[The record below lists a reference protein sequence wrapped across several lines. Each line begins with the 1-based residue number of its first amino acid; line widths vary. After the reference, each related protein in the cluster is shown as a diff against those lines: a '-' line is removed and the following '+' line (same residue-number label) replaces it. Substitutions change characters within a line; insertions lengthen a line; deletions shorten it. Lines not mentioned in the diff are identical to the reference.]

1 MNVKAVRVEA
11 GNYTLRTEAGTYA
24 GNVRKHRNG
33 WRMELAYRNGD
44 FQTRTLKEAVSLA
57 QEAADNVGDLEGHLS
72 SLARAEDSAAADV
85 KPGDMV
91 VAGKHLL
98 PVAKVHSEDNGAK
111 TVVTV
116 KDGRGFVRYSDDI
129 VRVVRADESADEAQ
143 AQESADEI
151 ESADE
156 EAPASP
162 VTEEASS
169 ESAVLAEA
177 GVPTTGTTEEIDLHP
192 YRAVVDVIT
201 GTGVLV
207 SPPASEDIRL
217 SDGGASLHDSLL
229 SDALRQLARHGVDGL
244 EGDDG
249 ALMVEGTTED
259 GRTVYSLYVL
269 DPVRAEPSLE
279 EINASIRALRRSAGV
294 LSR

>member
-1 MNVKAVRVEA
+1 MKVEA

-33 WRMELAYRNGD
+33 WHMELAYRNGS

-72 SLARAEDSAAADV
+72 SLALAEDSAAADV
-85 KPGDMV
+85 KSGDMV

-116 KDGRGFVRYSDDI
+116 EDGRGFVRYSDDI
-129 VRVVRADESADEAQ
+129 VRVVRADESADEA
-143 AQESADEI
+143 DG
-151 ESADE
+151 ADE

-162 VTEEASS
+162 VTESAD
-169 ESAVLAEA
+169 ESIVVAEA
-177 GVPTTGTTEEIDLHP
+177 GVPTTGTTEEIDVHP
-192 YRAVVDVIT
+192 YRAIVDVIT

-207 SPPASEDIRL
+207 SPPASEDMRL
-217 SDGGASLHDSLL
+217 SEGGASLHDSLL
-229 SDALRQLARHGVDGL
+229 GDALRRLLRHGVDAL

-249 ALMVEGTTED
+249 APMVEGVTAD
-259 GRTVYSLYVL
+259 GRTVFSLYVI
-269 DPVRAEPSLE
+269 DPVMDEPPLE

-294 LSR
+294 LSL